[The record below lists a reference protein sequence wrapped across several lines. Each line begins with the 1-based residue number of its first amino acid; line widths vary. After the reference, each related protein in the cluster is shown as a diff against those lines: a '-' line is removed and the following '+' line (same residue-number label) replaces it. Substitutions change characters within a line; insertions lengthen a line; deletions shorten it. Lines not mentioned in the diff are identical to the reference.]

1 MNKKIIVLMMALV
14 LLLAGCGAKEE
25 GVVATVDGESI
36 SQEKFDLYYRIQRQA
51 MVAQFGEEAL
61 EQPMDKLNRTAGE
74 LMREDL
80 LNNLILN
87 QVILNSAKDAGIEN
101 VDDQVA
107 ERIAAEK
114 EISGEDQFKATLDS
128 LNITEEEYK
137 EIWKDNLIV
146 SQFRDQKMEEYEVSD
161 EEVNDFYEENKDYL
175 VEAKARH
182 ILVETEEE
190 AKSVL
195 ERLDNGEDFGDLAK
209 ELSLDPGSAEN
220 GGVYDYFPRG
230 RMVPEFDEFVFNAEV
245 GEISEPVETTHGFHI
260 IELLD
265 IRNNPE
271 DFREIIETQL
281 KAEKFQDEMEEAK
294 EKANVKTFIDLSKEP
309 ESIKQ
314 QIEEEKANENEN
326 VEVPEEGSEDSSE
339 NENN

>member
-14 LLLAGCGAKEE
+14 LLLAGCGAKGEE
-25 GVVATVDGESI
+25 GVVATVDGEPI
-36 SQEKFDLYYRIQRQA
+36 SQEKFDLYYKIQRQA

-61 EQPMDKLNRTAGE
+61 NQPMDKLNRTAGE

-80 LNNLILN
+80 LDNLVLN
-87 QVILNSAKDAGIEN
+87 QVIINAAKEAGVDN
-101 VDDQVA
+101 VDEEVA

-114 EISGEDQFKATLDS
+114 EIRGEDQFAATLEN
-128 LNITEEEYK
+128 LNISEEEYTQ
-137 EIWKDNLIV
+137 IWRDNLIV
-146 SQFRDQKMEEYEVSD
+146 AKYRDQKVEEYEVSD
-161 EEVNDFYEENKDYL
+161 EEVAEFYEENEDYL
-175 VEAKARH
+175 IEAKARH

-190 AKSVL
+190 AKNVIARL
-195 ERLDNGEDFGDLAK
+195 ENGEEFGELAK

-230 RMVPEFDEFVFNAEV
+230 TMVAEFEDFVFNAEV
-245 GEISEPVETTHGFHI
+245 GEVSEPVETTYGYHI

-271 DFREIIETQL
+271 DFRDLIEIQL
-281 KAEKFQDEMEEAK
+281 KAEKFQEDMEAVK
-294 EKANVKTFIDLSKEP
+294 EKANVKTYIDLSKEP

-314 QIEEEKANENEN
+314 ELEEKANESEE
-326 VEVPEEGSEDSSE
+326 VETP
-339 NENN
+339 